1 MPRAPIRVP
10 SLRKIS
16 RKLFLL
22 LLATANGNQS
32 GSKKLPCEAYLFG
45 PIRNK
50 FLRTCVFSSTSGSPL
65 SYCSPRWLVTKW
77 GGMAKAKGTRGRFS
91 SRGHVFSWRNNACCS
106 YLLLRDH

>member
-77 GGMAKAKGTRGRFS
+77 GAWPRPRAPAGGFLLAGTFS
-91 SRGHVFSWRNNACCS
+91 LGVTTLAAATYC
-106 YLLLRDH
+106 